1 MTKVCFKR
9 DGNRYEVRATGHAT
23 GSDAVCAAV
32 SAIMY
37 ALAGWLINADDGGKA
52 YDVLIDMS
60 SGRAKLGWRGGA
72 EADAVYN
79 MVVIGLAQIAQSYP
93 DYIQIDNKQT
103 E

>member
-60 SGRAKLGWRGGA
+60 SGRAMLGWRGGA

-93 DYIQIDNKQT
+93 DYIQIDDKQSK
-103 E
+103 

>member
-1 MTKVCFKR
+1 M
-9 DGNRYEVRATGHAT
+9 
-23 GSDAVCAAV
+23 CAAV

-79 MVVIGLAQIAQSYP
+79 MVVIGLAQIAKGYP
-93 DYIQIDNKQT
+93 DYIHIDDKQSK
-103 E
+103 